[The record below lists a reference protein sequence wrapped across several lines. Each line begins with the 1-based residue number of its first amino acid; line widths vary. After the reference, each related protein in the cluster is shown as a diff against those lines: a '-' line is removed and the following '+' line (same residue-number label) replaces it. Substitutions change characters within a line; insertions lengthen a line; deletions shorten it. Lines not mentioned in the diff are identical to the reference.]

1 MLLDRVIINNYK
13 SYGTENNILDVRP
26 KITTIIGKNGSGK
39 SNIIDY
45 LKYFRPQ
52 NLVNLAGINKLKN
65 LNTLDDV
72 LMLNFQLIFDE
83 QEQSEFSN
91 TERTIF
97 KLHSDNIWHFEG
109 GLFNVIKNDSII
121 IDCKTKLLDLFTQP
135 VFRADMKD
143 RRQILNK
150 DISNLYFDGL
160 VNDKKI
166 LLDGLKFIN
175 DPQISLTEYQKSID
189 TLYSRLMYFTNLI
202 PKMFYFDDKM
212 ILKDSYTLA
221 EISKIKTN
229 NIDKDNKFLSLLI
242 NAFQINIDDLIFSL
256 TTTNPSA
263 ARKKKELD
271 INKMLEI
278 KTPEVFNQL
287 TLSGLNLFIGCK
299 DNTLEVYVNNDDIPV
314 FLTERSNGLKWYLS
328 LYLQMKVFDCLDK
341 NTVILI
347 DEPGQS
353 VHIEAQKGILSF
365 FNNIS
370 ETSQIIYTTHSPFMI
385 DTEDLSRLVL
395 TEKVSGFSKIHNKV
409 HSADLENSSK
419 LETLSPLYQALGFS
433 CSDNIGPSFNK
444 DNIITEGIT
453 DYYYLLA
460 YMYYIGIPKEKFPN
474 IIPSTSVDN
483 IHNVAS
489 ILIGWGCKFKV
500 LVDYDSGGHRALK
513 NLTKLSL
520 QQGKDIFAV
529 KRVPLSSTRPTPNE
543 SLTIEK
549 VLIEEKYQN
558 VKENDKLLLAK
569 ELYDSAKANT
579 LTLCEESKSNITKLL
594 EQLGIY
600 AES

>member
-143 RRQILNK
+143 RRKILNK

-287 TLSGLNLFIGCK
+287 TLSGLNLFIGCS
-299 DNTLEVYVNNDDIPV
+299 
-314 FLTERSNGLKWYLS
+314 R
-328 LYLQMKVFDCLDK
+328 
-341 NTVILI
+341 
-347 DEPGQS
+347 
-353 VHIEAQKGILSF
+353 F
-365 FNNIS
+365 FW
-370 ETSQIIYTTHSPFMI
+370 Q
-385 DTEDLSRLVL
+385 RL
-395 TEKVSGFSKIHNKV
+395 
-409 HSADLENSSK
+409 
-419 LETLSPLYQALGFS
+419 
-433 CSDNIGPSFNK
+433 
-444 DNIITEGIT
+444 
-453 DYYYLLA
+453 
-460 YMYYIGIPKEKFPN
+460 
-474 IIPSTSVDN
+474 
-483 IHNVAS
+483 
-489 ILIGWGCKFKV
+489 
-500 LVDYDSGGHRALK
+500 
-513 NLTKLSL
+513 
-520 QQGKDIFAV
+520 
-529 KRVPLSSTRPTPNE
+529 
-543 SLTIEK
+543 
-549 VLIEEKYQN
+549 
-558 VKENDKLLLAK
+558 
-569 ELYDSAKANT
+569 
-579 LTLCEESKSNITKLL
+579 
-594 EQLGIY
+594 
-600 AES
+600 